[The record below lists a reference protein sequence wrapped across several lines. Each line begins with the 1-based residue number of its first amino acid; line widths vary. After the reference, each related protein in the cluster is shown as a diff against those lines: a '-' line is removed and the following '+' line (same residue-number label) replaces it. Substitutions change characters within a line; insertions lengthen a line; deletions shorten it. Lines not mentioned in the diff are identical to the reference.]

1 MNTDYKNF
9 KKYFKEQIELIQEKF
24 NKNDKLLKDNYY
36 RKKSYIEE
44 KMKLIKDDLFI
55 ILIEIETKKIIL
67 QNLENVFNN

>member
-1 MNTDYKNF
+1 VNTDYKNF